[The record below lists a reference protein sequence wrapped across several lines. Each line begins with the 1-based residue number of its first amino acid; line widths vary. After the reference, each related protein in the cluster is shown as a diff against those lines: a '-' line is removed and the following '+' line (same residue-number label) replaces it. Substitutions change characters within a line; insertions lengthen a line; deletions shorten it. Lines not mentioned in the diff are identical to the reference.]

1 MILVLL
7 LIMQRMKGFESDG
20 YRRTVSGLSHPLRSG
35 VDAHISV
42 SLNEVE
48 CL

>member
-20 YRRTVSGLSHPLRSG
+20 YRTVSGLSHPLRSG
-35 VDAHISV
+35 MDAHTSD
-42 SLNEVE
+42 SLNEVK